1 MCRHKA
7 SPWNYQGVCL
17 KTTQGNSLNSQCP
30 GQSQSHANSYM
41 MFQESQAE
49 ATVWGNRHVQSPAT
63 ALAFSYTLIFN
74 SHLIDPQPAVK
85 MPRQKLHHMPWEQR
99 GDSRTLLLDEFLH
112 VQTYLYITYS
122 LYLWQGWMALFYPT
136 PGIFQELQ
144 TDSGRWGQAGMCSWK
159 EVGKQLRGQT
169 GLPIASHS
177 GRTLPATLPGA
188 GE

>member
-1 MCRHKA
+1 MYLYSFTQWTSLGSKDEW
-7 SPWNYQGVCL
+7 SSVQGAVLHRKPLPPRNSVCL
-17 KTTQGNSLNSQCP
+17 GTRYQHKN
-30 GQSQSHANSYM
+30 
-41 MFQESQAE
+41 
-49 ATVWGNRHVQSPAT
+49 
-63 ALAFSYTLIFN
+63 
-74 SHLIDPQPAVK
+74 PQPAVK

-177 GRTLPATLPGA
+177 GRTLPATHPGA